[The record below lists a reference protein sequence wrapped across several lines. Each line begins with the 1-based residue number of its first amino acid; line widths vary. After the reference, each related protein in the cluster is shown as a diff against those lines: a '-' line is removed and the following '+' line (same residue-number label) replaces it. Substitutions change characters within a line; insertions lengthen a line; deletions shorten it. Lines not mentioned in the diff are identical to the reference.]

1 MMVQMA
7 CIFLVHTL
15 IAQTTPA
22 IPSDVPQADGRRT
35 PGRDA
40 GERREARRQR
50 MEGYLRATPAERRE
64 RRLDGL
70 TEMIS
75 RTYELTDQ
83 QKPEVAAELRR
94 MRAEYDQQLGPAAVE
109 MQQLEEEMARFW
121 QLRAAT
127 GDDGPPGRAWRDPEF
142 RKLAERMRELRRE
155 HPFDVN
161 AAFERIEKM
170 LPAEQAAKGRARRIE
185 RQERMP
191 RWRGDAER
199 RGDGSFEPRRGERR
213 GRRAQADGAAESAPS
228 PAPAP
233 PAIEPKRHPW
243 EIHAE
248 QYAARHDLSAEQ
260 RAAAAAIV
268 RELIARERSYR
279 ASRRQDFEAMEQIP
293 SPAERNARRAEL
305 ETPIDELFK
314 ELNQRLDDV
323 LTAAQRGKP

>member
-1 MMVQMA
+1 MLFQMA
-7 CIFLVHTL
+7 CVFLVHTL

-22 IPSDVPQADGRRT
+22 IPSDEPQADGRRT

-70 TEMIS
+70 TEMIA

-109 MQQLEEEMARFW
+109 MQQIEEEMARFW
-121 QLRAAT
+121 QRRAEA
-127 GDDGPPGRAWRDPEF
+127 GNDGPRGQAWRDPEF
-142 RKLAERMRELRRE
+142 RRLAERMRELRRE

-161 AAFERIEKM
+161 AAFERIEKL

-185 RQERMP
+185 RQERMQQ
-191 RWRGDAER
+191 WRSGGGR
-199 RGDGSFEPRRGERR
+199 RGEGPVEPRRGERR
-213 GRRAQADGAAESAPS
+213 GRRTQAENNAESTPS
-228 PAPAP
+228 PAPTPVA
-233 PAIEPKRHPW
+233 AEPWRHPW
-243 EIHAE
+243 ELYAE

-268 RELIARERSYR
+268 RDLIARERSYR
-279 ASRRQDFEAMEQIP
+279 ASRRHDFEAMEQIA
-293 SPAERNARRAEL
+293 SPAERNARRTEL
-305 ETPIDELFK
+305 ETPIDALFQ

-323 LTAAQRGKP
+323 LTAAQRSKR